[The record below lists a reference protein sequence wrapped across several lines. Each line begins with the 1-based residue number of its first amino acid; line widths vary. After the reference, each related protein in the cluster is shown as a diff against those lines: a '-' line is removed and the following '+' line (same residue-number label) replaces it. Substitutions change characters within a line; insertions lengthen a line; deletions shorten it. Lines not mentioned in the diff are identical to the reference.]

1 LRRKRQIASNTADD
15 GQRRF
20 IALCRTLLALIGLL
34 LVVTP
39 WTEGYRLLDNFPR
52 GQDSEV
58 HLLALLAFFGMVL
71 LLARSC
77 NGSVSLALTFA
88 LWVRFVW
95 RRVLRIAFGLEQSAP
110 VLARHIP
117 PLPGSLRASFNL
129 PLQI

>member
-1 LRRKRQIASNTADD
+1 MEWNSADD

-20 IALCRTLLALIGLL
+20 IALCRTLMALIGLL
-34 LVVTP
+34 LAVTP

-77 NGSVSLALTFA
+77 NASVCLALTFA
-88 LWVRFVW
+88 SWLSSVW
-95 RRVLRIAFGLEQSAP
+95 RRVLRIPCGLERPTP

-117 PLPGSLRASFNL
+117 PLPGGSRASFNL